1 MRDLLNLLRQQGQ
14 VERFDAIRIGLASPD
29 KIRSWS
35 YGEVKKPETINYR
48 TYKPERDGLF
58 CAKIFGP
65 NKDYECLCGKY
76 KRLKHR
82 GVICEKCGVEVTLA
96 KVRRE
101 RMGHIELASPVA
113 HIWYLK
119 SLPSRM
125 GLLLDMTLR
134 DIERILYFEAFVVSD
149 PGMTD
154 LEQGQLLT
162 DEMYLDALEKYGDDF
177 EAKMGAE
184 AIYELLRAIDLDE
197 VIAELREELPKTGS
211 ESKIKKLSKRLKLAE
226 AFKSSGNKPEWMI
239 MRVLPVL
246 PPELRPL
253 VPLDGG
259 RFATS
264 DLNDLYR
271 RVINRNNRLKRLL
284 ALNAPDIIVRN
295 EKRMLQES
303 VDALLD
309 NGRRGRAITGV
320 NKRPLKS
327 LADMIKGKQGR
338 FRQNLLG
345 KRVDYSGRSVV
356 VVGPTLK
363 LHQCGLPKKMA
374 LELFK
379 PFVFGKL
386 QLRGLATTIKA
397 AKRLVEREG
406 PEVWDILEEVIR
418 EHPVLLNRA
427 PTLHRLGIQAFE
439 PILIEGKAIQLHPLV
454 CTAFNADFDGDQMAV
469 HVPLSIEAQLEAR
482 TLMMSSNNILSPAHG
497 EPIIVPT
504 QDVVLGLYY
513 MTREQVDADGT
524 GMVFA
529 DVAEVHRAFQC
540 GAVDLHARIKVRIR
554 DSVLSDDDEVSER
567 TQLRDTTVGRALLSE
582 IMPPG
587 LSFDLVNRLMNKKA
601 ISSLIN
607 ACYRRVGLK
616 ETVVFA
622 DQLMYT
628 GFNYATR
635 AGISIGVE
643 DMAVPTD
650 KKSILGAA
658 EKEVKKIEDQYASGL
673 VTQGE
678 RYNKVVD
685 IWSHT
690 NEQVAKA
697 MMEKIGSGT
706 EDQFKRMVGHM
717 IRQILKSC
725 GYEWVKSVPVN
736 SGMGFFKTGA
746 VYQKR
751 TGSTP
756 TSGGPRKYI
765 CPSFYKNIWETELG
779 ELLWQHLNDEKTIEK
794 MEEACEPKDP
804 GPAVA
809 KIEKG
814 IAEIFEDNQEEI
826 RQIAKNGSGTEN
838 QFKRMVGRMIRQILE
853 SCGYE
858 LVEESARVDSQVGF
872 FKTGAVYQRH
882 TGTASTSGIPEKYN
896 DYPFDTKIS
905 GTELAESLW
914 EHLKNKETINQMKEA
929 CERKVPAVTAIEKGI
944 AEIFKNN
951 REEIR
956 QIAESAPTSGIREEY
971 VPPSFDKQIW
981 EKTKLAKLLW
991 ERLKDEETIKQMEKA
1006 CECKVPAVVAIEKG
1020 IAGIFKNNQEEIRQ
1034 IAKNGSGTE
1043 NQFKRMVGRMIHQI
1057 LEDRGY
1063 ELVEESARVDSQVG
1077 FFKTGAVYQKRI
1089 GPEPSFNSIY
1099 MMAESGARGSAAQ
1112 IRQLA
1117 GMRGLMAK
1125 PDGSIIET
1133 PITANFREGLDV
1145 LQYFISTH
1153 GARKGL
1159 ADTALKTA
1167 NSGYLTRRLV
1177 DVAQDLVVTEED
1189 CGTNNGLVLTPLIE
1203 GGDVVEPLRERVLG
1217 RTTATDLHR
1226 PGDSAVAVEAGT
1238 LLDERWVDR
1247 LEQLGIDEVRV
1258 RSPITCETRFG
1269 VCAMCYGRDLARGE
1283 PVNIGESVGVV
1294 AAQSIGE
1301 PGTQLTM
1308 RTFHIGGAAS
1318 RAAAVDNVSV
1328 KGDGVVRL
1336 HNLKVVRHAGGHY
1349 VAVTR
1354 SGELSIADE
1363 HGRERERYKVPYG
1376 AELSVADGDAV
1387 AGGQMVAKWDPHTH
1401 PVVSEVAGR
1410 VRFSD
1415 AVDGVTVQSQVDEL
1429 TGLTRIVVM
1438 DPKERSAAAK
1448 DLRPMVRLVDER
1460 EEELRLPGTDAPAH
1474 YLLSSGA
1481 IITVQ
1486 EGGEV
1491 GIGDVIARMP
1501 QESTKTR
1508 DITGGLP
1515 RVADLFEARKPKEAA
1530 VLAEVSGTVSF
1541 GKETKGKQRLII
1553 TDEEGVPHD
1562 ILVPKWRHIL
1572 VFEGEHV
1579 EQGEVVVEGMPSP
1592 HDILRLLGVSAL
1604 ANYIVN
1610 EVQEVYRLQ
1619 GVKINDKHI
1628 EVIVRQMLRKAEIDA
1643 PGDTKFLRG
1652 EQLDR
1657 ARVLEENEQVE
1668 AEDGEPATWS
1678 PVLLGITKASLATES
1693 FISAAS
1699 FQETTRVLT
1708 EASVNGKLD
1717 ELRGLKENVIVGRLI
1732 PSGTGLAYHE
1742 DRRRRHA
1749 LEEESLEPEAVEA
1762 AFASALAEEEEGAP
1776 SEQSG

>member
-1 MRDLLNLLRQQGQ
+1 MRDLLNLLKQQGQ
-14 VERFDAIRIGLASPD
+14 MEGFDAIRIGLASPD

-48 TYKPERDGLF
+48 TFKPERDGLF

-65 NKDYECLCGKY
+65 VKDYECLCGKY

-134 DIERILYFEAFVVSD
+134 DIERILYFEAFVICD

-154 LEQGQLLT
+154 LERGQLLT

-184 AIYELLRAIDLDE
+184 AIYDLLRTIDLDE
-197 VIAELREELPKTGS
+197 EIARLRDELPRTGS
-211 ESKIKKLSKRLKLAE
+211 ESKVKKLSKRLKLME
-226 AFKSSGNKPEWMI
+226 AFKSSGNKPEWMV

-295 EKRMLQES
+295 EKRMLQEA

-309 NGRRGRAITGV
+309 NGRRGRAITGA

-406 PEVWDILEEVIR
+406 PEVWDILDEVIR

-439 PILIEGKAIQLHPLV
+439 PVLIEGKAIQLHPLV

-513 MTREQVDADGT
+513 MTRESVDARGT

-529 DVAEVHRAFQC
+529 DIAEVHRAFQC
-540 GAVDLHARIKVRIR
+540 GAVDLHAKVKARIR
-554 DSVLSDDDEVSER
+554 DVVFDEEGEEVER
-567 TQLRDTTVGRALLSE
+567 VRLCDTTVGRALLSE
-582 IMPPG
+582 IMPRG

-616 ETVVFA
+616 ETVVFG

-628 GFNYATR
+628 GFSFATR
-635 AGISIGVE
+635 AGVSIGVE
-643 DMAVPTD
+643 DMAVPSE

-658 EKEVKKIEDQYASGL
+658 EKAVKEIEEQYASGL

-685 IWSHT
+685 IWSYT

-697 MMEKIGSGT
+697 MMDKLGT
-706 EDQFKRMVGHM
+706 
-717 IRQILKSC
+717 
-725 GYEWVKSVPVN
+725 
-736 SGMGFFKTGA
+736 
-746 VYQKR
+746 
-751 TGSTP
+751 
-756 TSGGPRKYI
+756 
-765 CPSFYKNIWETELG
+765 
-779 ELLWQHLNDEKTIEK
+779 
-794 MEEACEPKDP
+794 
-804 GPAVA
+804 
-809 KIEKG
+809 
-814 IAEIFEDNQEEI
+814 
-826 RQIAKNGSGTEN
+826 
-838 QFKRMVGRMIRQILE
+838 
-853 SCGYE
+853 
-858 LVEESARVDSQVGF
+858 
-872 FKTGAVYQRH
+872 
-882 TGTASTSGIPEKYN
+882 
-896 DYPFDTKIS
+896 DT
-905 GTELAESLW
+905 
-914 EHLKNKETINQMKEA
+914 
-929 CERKVPAVTAIEKGI
+929 V
-944 AEIFKNN
+944 
-951 REEIR
+951 
-956 QIAESAPTSGIREEY
+956 
-971 VPPSFDKQIW
+971 
-981 EKTKLAKLLW
+981 
-991 ERLKDEETIKQMEKA
+991 
-1006 CECKVPAVVAIEKG
+1006 
-1020 IAGIFKNNQEEIRQ
+1020 
-1034 IAKNGSGTE
+1034 
-1043 NQFKRMVGRMIHQI
+1043 
-1057 LEDRGY
+1057 EDRGGNR
-1063 ELVEESARVDSQVG
+1063 VEQ
-1077 FFKTGAVYQKRI
+1077 Q
-1089 GPEPSFNSIY
+1089 SFNSIY
-1099 MMAESGARGSAAQ
+1099 MMADSGARGSAAQ

-1177 DVAQDLVVTEED
+1177 DVAQDLVVTEKD
-1189 CGTNNGLVLTPLIE
+1189 CGTRNGLVLTPLIE

-1217 RTTATDLHR
+1217 RVVATDLHC
-1226 PGDSAVAVEAGT
+1226 PGVSDVAVKRGT
-1238 LLDERWVDR
+1238 LLDEWWVDQ
-1247 LEQLGIDEVRV
+1247 LEHLGIDEVRV

-1269 VCAMCYGRDLARGE
+1269 VCGACYGRDLARGE

-1336 HNLKVVRHAGGHY
+1336 HNLKVVQHTDGHY

-1363 HGRERERYKVPYG
+1363 HGRERERYKIPYG
-1376 AELSVADGDAV
+1376 AVLSVANGEAV
-1387 AGGQMVAKWDPHTH
+1387 AGGQMVANWDPHTH

-1415 AVDGVTVQSQVDEL
+1415 AVDGVTVQSQVDDV
-1429 TGLTRIVVM
+1429 TGLARIEVM
-1438 DPKERSAAAK
+1438 DPKQRSAAAK
-1448 DLRPMVRLVDER
+1448 DLRPMVRLVDEN

-1474 YLLSSGA
+1474 YVLSPGA
-1481 IITVQ
+1481 VITVQ
-1486 EGGEV
+1486 EGGQV

-1501 QESTKTR
+1501 QESSMTR

-1541 GKETKGKQRLII
+1541 GKDTKGKQRLVI
-1553 TDEEGVPHD
+1553 TDEEGVPHE

-1579 EQGEVVVEGMPSP
+1579 EQGEVVVDGMPSP

-1604 ANYIVN
+1604 ASYIVN

-1628 EVIVRQMLRKAEIDA
+1628 EVIVRQMLRKAEVDS
-1643 PGDTKFLRG
+1643 PGGTKFLRG

-1657 ARVLEENEQVE
+1657 ARVLEENERVC

-1708 EASVNGKLD
+1708 EASVNGKID

-1742 DRRRRHA
+1742 DRRRRQA
-1749 LEEESLEPEAVEA
+1749 LADEPLEPEAVEA
-1762 AFASALAEEEEGAP
+1762 ALANALAEESAP